1 MMKLSIFFIILLSIG
16 IIIALLLYL
25 TEYLENKKLYKNYR
39 FLREDI
45 ERSYFKKTDARIYNA
60 VQKAY
65 EVAKEE
71 GHEFE
76 IKEYENLLKEIKGKP

>member
-1 MMKLSIFFIILLSIG
+1 MELSIFFIILLAVGVVIS
-16 IIIALLLYL
+16 LLLYL
-25 TEYLENKKLYKNYR
+25 TEYLENKKLYRDYR
-39 FLREDI
+39 FLKEDI

-71 GHEFE
+71 NHEFE
-76 IKEYENLLKEIKGKP
+76 IKEYENLLKEIKGML

>member
-1 MMKLSIFFIILLSIG
+1 MELSIFFMILLAVGVVISF
-16 IIIALLLYL
+16 LLYL
-25 TEYLENKKLYKNYR
+25 AEYLENKKLYRDYR
-39 FLREDI
+39 FLKEDI

-71 GHEFE
+71 NHEFE
-76 IKEYENLLKEIKGKP
+76 IKEYENLLKEIKGMP